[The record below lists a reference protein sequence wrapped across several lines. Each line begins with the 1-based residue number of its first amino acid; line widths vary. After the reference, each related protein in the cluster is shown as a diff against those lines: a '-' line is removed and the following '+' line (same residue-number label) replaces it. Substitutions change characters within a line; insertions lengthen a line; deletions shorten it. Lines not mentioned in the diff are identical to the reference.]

1 MYYCLYLLSV
11 FSSLY
16 ISIWCWFSK
25 TSSSF
30 CGAASAEQEKEF
42 LIKLQEFSCLGRSS
56 FRVWV
61 IILMKEGNSIRKVLW
76 DTNELARLTGNINL
90 SPSHCLPKLLDHNPK
105 CTMLNK
111 YRSTLGVSVRLL
123 CFIGSMMEIKYW
135 SALQHG
141 LSRPGNVCFKCSA
154 ALYLLSSRPSSSV
167 VGSRPGAVTTS
178 FLSVLFWLWVN
189 R

>member
-111 YRSTLGVSVRLL
+111 YRSTLGVFSASLAQWWRLNIDL
-123 CFIGSMMEIKYW
+123 
-135 SALQHG
+135 H
-141 LSRPGNVCFKCSA
+141 CSTD
-154 ALYLLSSRPSSSV
+154 SPDQEM
-167 VGSRPGAVTTS
+167 
-178 FLSVLFWLWVN
+178 SVLNAQQLCTY
-189 R
+189 